1 MPSSAAVRAT
11 GPWPLHPLAFDG
23 RAQAWIVESAAL
35 AGNPAGESARRE
47 LLVYE
52 PAAARG
58 RALPLV
64 LVLSAFGA
72 RPLRAFEPHPWQ
84 LGFVHGYER
93 MLARGECAPALLAF
107 PDPMTRLGGS
117 QYVDS
122 SWNGAFA
129 RHVALELVDLLE
141 QHYDLLPG
149 RRALIGKSSGGFGA
163 LHLALEYPGRF
174 AALAALSPDL
184 CFELCLQPQLTA
196 CLRGLVAHDFDPA
209 RFLADFERAPSLE
222 GDAHAVLNTLAMAS
236 CYSPRPELALG
247 FELPMSLRTGEL
259 VPSVWERWLAFDPLR
274 RIEQRAEG
282 LARLELLH
290 LECGLRDEFDLQWG
304 LRRFAA
310 RLARLGIRAQHVEHP
325 GSHRGLDP
333 RYLEVLPQLVRTLA
347 SDVRP
352 S

>member
-11 GPWPLHPLAFDG
+11 GPWPLHPLAFG
-23 RAQAWIVESAAL
+23 ERAQTWVIESPLL

-58 RALPLV
+58 RELPLV
-64 LVLSAFGA
+64 LVLCAFGA

-84 LGFVHGYER
+84 LGFVHGYQRLLEQG
-93 MLARGECAPALLAF
+93 LCAPAVLAF
-107 PDPMTRLGGS
+107 PDPFTRLGGS
-117 QYVDS
+117 QFVDS
-122 SWNGAFA
+122 SWNGPFA
-129 RHVALELVDLLE
+129 RHVAFELVEFLE
-141 QHYDLLPG
+141 QRYRLLPA
-149 RRALIGKSSGGFGA
+149 RRGLIGKSSGGFGA
-163 LHLALEYPGRF
+163 LHLALQFPGRF

-184 CFELCLQPQLTA
+184 CFELSLQPQLTA

-209 RFLADFERAPSLE
+209 RFLAAFERAPALE

-236 CYSPRPELALG
+236 CYSPAPELALG

-259 VPSVWERWLAFDPLR
+259 VPRVWQRWLAYDPLP
-274 RIEQRAEG
+274 RIERDAAG
-282 LARLELLH
+282 LAQLEFLH

-310 RLARLGIRAQHVEHP
+310 KLAELGIRARHVEHP
-325 GSHRGLDP
+325 GSHRGLDA
-333 RYLEVLPQLVRTLA
+333 RYVEALPPLVSALA
-347 SDVRP
+347 GDARA
-352 S
+352 